1 MVASK
6 LEHGR
11 PCCNILD
18 ALACSTLATWCPSW
32 GKSPWLATTTT
43 PHSSLPYH
51 WLCFYLSTMYPFLAC
66 SCSPARPAIHS
77 PQSVLLLLS
86 CSSPSLHLWS
96 LVLEK
101 VHIIVQF
108 IGLSF
113 EILLVWVP
121 GGPSITSWQWW
132 VWVHCFLHPRRFFLY
147 IH

>member
-1 MVASK
+1 
-6 LEHGR
+6 
-11 PCCNILD
+11 
-18 ALACSTLATWCPSW
+18 
-32 GKSPWLATTTT
+32 
-43 PHSSLPYH
+43 
-51 WLCFYLSTMYPFLAC
+51 MYPFLAC

-101 VHIIVQF
+101 VHIIARF
-108 IGLSF
+108 IGLRGLSF